1 MEENLQ
7 ILYENLGGDAQ
18 FGNIGNFKTG
28 LQNPDNLNRVYQKAG
43 GDAQFK
49 NIGNFRA
56 GLGLQAAPATKS
68 EYVQTETK
76 GFFRGLADYT
86 WGLIESSWEQG
97 RQAEVL
103 ETLDFAT
110 GARSFGDLSE
120 DEMAILVD
128 SRRKQQAAQKNMEGF
143 EGLFRP
149 GDFLDKTEEWTGK
162 ILSAV
167 VGSLTSQVSAAVQ
180 EGDAAQAVATGVGTG
195 AAFGS
200 AGFITGPGGIATTAA
215 GAVSGGKMGLTA
227 AMIAA
232 GADVEF
238 SNTIMQEAE
247 KFARENNIDIDDPKQ
262 LKALFENQE
271 FADKALKKAT
281 IGTAIV
287 TAADVVTAGIG
298 RKFFPGGITDD
309 LVRNSNAQDV
319 LRAIETDDLLSP
331 LAKQKMGRAVLEAT
345 GGASGEMGKQLAT
358 REEGEKLN
366 WEAGILEAA
375 AGLPGV
381 VTETGFD
388 QINNVT
394 NSVRGNRARN
404 EIIAGAEGA
413 NFEEFSNGLDL
424 LQKAGGI
431 SEDSVAML
439 KQEFEAVREIF
450 TSIPSDEVSGKAQ
463 RNEMVQAIVDRM
475 EIDQSIET
483 QRKKIEGSDE
493 TLRPVIQQKID
504 RLTDAREKLNSFI
517 SKTAGVTEAN
527 INDYNAKNKI
537 ITRVQEQVGTKPTRD
552 AISVDGGEVTVA
564 DDLPQN
570 IRESVKEQANFLG
583 LTYKEAVGN
592 KPVDAEPVSNEAQA
606 AAAPE
611 QSSTP
616 DDFNSQVA
624 GDYQKPPSEPV
635 TQAAPQGDANVGEQP
650 REKVKTP
657 EQIRTETEQ
666 VFATEQQRLS
676 EVESELGQLF
686 EEFQANERLSE
697 LSEES
702 GGILQVIDSDA
713 DLTTSKGKA
722 SAFKNMGNVSKKQA
736 DIFGAD
742 KVATAKEL
750 AAEYRSLNEKLV
762 PQERRRRMDEAL
774 KLEQAV
780 PVASKEM
787 KSAARDMVR
796 ASNDVAKA
804 RVRPG
809 TKSLETQVDTARKS
823 LEGTNVTIELLSD
836 KDFTERRGKSAKG
849 SYITNKNT
857 GERTILINR
866 DKAGKNT
873 LAHELAHAA
882 IMDTLGERDVKV
894 TQFAE
899 SLRAALKN
907 GDNYE
912 QQLLREIDAV
922 VEKYTNTGLTDVRGH
937 EFLAELASVL
947 ATNGTRIKKRTG
959 LAKKIVD
966 AINEAIAAIIGK
978 RPIEN
983 VKDVNEAVQFI
994 NELADKLAENRAV
1007 EATGTTPD
1015 TANRPATETET
1026 FESLNRDTKRR
1037 DEFVREL
1044 QRKFP
1049 DLSTEELT
1057 EVLNKEGVKVDS
1069 QQVRDILANKDA
1081 AKDLADIFQVEY
1093 GSSVANS
1100 SIERVMDFLGK
1111 DLPERMS
1118 GSAAQGLRIASNHGY
1133 ISEGFVV
1140 EEGIAAT
1147 VMAGNGINEYQALAL
1162 GHALIRTKQ
1171 KVAELAAMAEQAGTL
1186 SSGKINQDLDD
1197 AKAMFEMFAIAY
1209 AKSGNQSARMMAFR
1223 GALKFDDQGSR
1234 PLVGWKKEFEE
1245 SLNAKDKQVYD
1256 ALVKQLGLE
1265 ENRFS
1270 KMIEDTSAVESK
1282 HIEQLAKDQLKSIA
1296 KEKGKAGKEDKQ
1308 TRINDLLDAFGISK
1322 QDSIF
1327 DSIDPNQNNDIKRY
1341 RAVHNFVKYLVK
1353 NEGYKDLDK
1362 IIAEIT
1368 RLDPSIKDVDVMN
1381 ALALANAKN
1390 NEGKK
1395 DVFQQRLARIETQR
1409 KLSVKLEKWLKDN
1422 PSEKR
1427 LTTEKLDEFTRMV
1440 GQIMKNF
1447 RDDAD
1452 SDLGPIDS
1460 SATALDAL
1468 SKALHLMGEATKVN
1482 NPELAQRAY
1491 DLMDAQMFTEKAKQI
1506 RSLDDRLAKLQDDMK
1521 ELEAGGIP
1529 DTKHRGVKRLA
1540 DAEVMKKADQL
1551 KQLRAKILYFQQ
1563 KAMFEADLEK
1573 RFPLKNAK
1581 GAKRMYLVT
1590 RHATAKMYEQRGE
1603 FWELPRAIGF
1613 SFDASMAFLQAGFDI
1628 AASVGAI
1635 PVELFT
1641 RKKPHGGYKFSFQQ
1655 HMANLYKA
1663 FEITARDAWAS
1674 GTVNSEDLYYSII
1687 SSDAG
1692 RDAQLYGVDFSR
1704 PGDPTSAEEMFRSKL
1719 VKSLPLGIGWGV
1731 GVSENL
1737 FVNYM
1742 NMTRIHAFTLMK
1754 EGNPNLDV
1762 AQYQQLAQFIN
1773 DSTGR
1778 SKPDGPISKGIV
1790 GASKILAAPRLYV
1803 SRWRMGVT
1811 TLPKALIKLAAS
1823 GFKDPVSGHIVK
1835 MYAKYAAGMTATYLA
1850 LNWAGWE
1857 LEDDPNHRAFMK
1869 YRNGEQVID
1878 VSSGMLKFT
1887 KIPIMVFNNVYKN
1900 EYGERFVPL
1909 NTVTDQG
1916 ASMKTFSGDMLNL
1929 TKYSLHPQINAVW
1942 NAVDQSNTIK
1952 IPLGTSNLHRLRNWF
1967 AMTYAPIPL
1976 QGAFVKPNQLLARDY
1991 TNLTKEQ
1998 MDLLGEFDTPEQ
2010 KGYVKRA
2017 TDTGLKFFGL
2027 GLLDYNNKL
2036 DDKRVEDWMI
2046 KNKKIIEVTKREASK
2061 YIRLDGSPVALD
2073 ESANTKGILDG
2084 YKKDCEDL
2092 IGAWMLTRIEEK
2104 DPPTQAEVDSYKHQ
2118 VARAMGEIYGKQFF
2132 TQADIDAMMETENF
2146 EFE

>member
-18 FGNIGNFKTG
+18 FGNIENFKTG
-28 LQNPDNLNRVYQKAG
+28 LQNPDNLNIAYQNAG
-43 GDAQFK
+43 GDKQFQ
-49 NIGNFRA
+49 NIGNFRT
-56 GLGLQAAPATKS
+56 GLGLQSAPVTKS

-110 GARSFGDLSE
+110 GARSFGDLSK
-120 DEMAILVD
+120 DEVQILVD
-128 SRRKQQAAQKNMEGF
+128 SRRKQQDAQKRMEGF
-143 EGLFRP
+143 EGVFRP

-162 ILSAV
+162 ILSSL
-167 VGSLTSQVSAAVQ
+167 VGSVTSQVSAASQ
-180 EGDAAQAVATGVGTG
+180 EGDGIVMVGSGIAGG
-195 AAFGS
+195 AALGS
-200 AGFITGPGGIATTAA
+200 AGFVTGPGGIATTIG
-215 GAVSGGKMGLTA
+215 GAVSGGKMALTT

-238 SNTIMQEAE
+238 AGTLMSEAE
-247 KFARENNIDIDDPKQ
+247 KYAKANNIDMDDPEQ
-262 LKALFENQE
+262 LLAMFKNEE
-271 FADKALKKAT
+271 FSVPALKKAT
-281 IGTAIV
+281 LGTAIV
-287 TAADVVTAGIG
+287 TAAEVATLGLG
-298 RKFFPGGITDD
+298 RKFFPDGITDD
-309 LVRNSNAQDV
+309 LVRNANAQDV
-319 LRAIETDDLLSP
+319 LRAIETDDFLSAA
-331 LAKQKMGRAVLEAT
+331 AKQKMGRAVLEAT
-345 GGASGEMGKQLAT
+345 GGASGELGKQLAT
-358 REEGEKLN
+358 NGEGEKLN
-366 WEAGILEAA
+366 WEAVILEGA
-375 AGLPGV
+375 AGIPGV
-381 VTETGFD
+381 ILETGFD
-388 QINNVT
+388 QINNIT

-413 NFEEFSNGLDL
+413 NLEEFSNGVDL

-431 SEDSVAML
+431 SEESANML

-450 TSIPSDEVSGKAQ
+450 TSIPNDEVSGKVQ

-475 EIDQSIET
+475 EIDQAIDT

-504 RLTDAREKLNSFI
+504 RLTDAREKLNGFI
-517 SKTAGVTEAN
+517 SKTAGATEAN
-527 INDYNAKNKI
+527 IADYNAKNKI
-537 ITRVQEQVGTKPTRD
+537 ISRVYEEVGTKPTRD
-552 AISVDGGEVTVA
+552 AVSVQGGEVTVA

-570 IRESVKEQANFLG
+570 IRDSVKEQANFLG
-583 LTYKEAVGN
+583 LTYKEAEGV
-592 KPVDAEPVSNEAQA
+592 KPVEAEPVQETEPTGETVATSPEPATTEGVEPDAAQPTETAQTPEAPA
-606 AAAPE
+606 
-611 QSSTP
+611 
-616 DDFNSQVA
+616 
-624 GDYQKPPSEPV
+624 
-635 TQAAPQGDANVGEQP
+635 EQP

-666 VFATEQQRLS
+666 VFAAEQQRLS
-676 EVESELGQLF
+676 EVEAELGQLF
-686 EEFQANERLSE
+686 EEFQSNERLEE
-697 LSEES
+697 LAEEG

-736 DIFGAD
+736 DIFGAE
-742 KVATAKEL
+742 KVARAKEL
-750 AAEYRSLNEKLV
+750 TSEYRSLNEKLV
-762 PQERRRRMDEAL
+762 PQERTRRMDEAL
-774 KLEQAV
+774 KREQAR

-804 RVRPG
+804 RVKPG
-809 TKSLETQVDTARKS
+809 TKALESQVETARKS

-836 KDFTERRGKSAKG
+836 KDFTARRGKSAKG
-849 SYITNKNT
+849 SYITDRKT
-857 GERTILINR
+857 GNRTILINR

-922 VEKYTNTGLTDVRGH
+922 VDKYANTGLTDVRGH

-959 LAKKIVD
+959 LAQKIVD
-966 AINEAIAAIIGK
+966 AINESIAAIIGK
-978 RPIEN
+978 RPIKN

-994 NELADKLAENRAV
+994 NELADKLADNRAV
-1007 EATGTTPD
+1007 ENTGTK
-1015 TANRPATETET
+1015 PATDSKKKIETET

-1049 DLSTEELT
+1049 DLTTEELT
-1057 EVLNKEGVKVDS
+1057 EVLNKEGVKVDA
-1069 QQVRDILANKDA
+1069 QQVRDIIANKEA
-1081 AKDLADIFQVEY
+1081 AKDLSDIFQVEY
-1093 GSSVANS
+1093 GASVANS
-1100 SIERVMDFLGK
+1100 SVERVLDFLGK

-1118 GSAAQGLRIASNHGY
+1118 GSMAQGLRIASNHGY

-1147 VMAGNGINEYQALAL
+1147 VMSGEGINEYQSLAL

-1171 KVAELAAMAEQAGTL
+1171 KIAELAAMAEEAGTL
-1186 SSGKINQDLDD
+1186 SSSKINMDLDN

-1209 AKSGNQSARMMAFR
+1209 AKAGNQSARMMAFR

-1245 SLNAKDKQVYD
+1245 SLNTKDKKVYD
-1256 ALVKQLGLE
+1256 DLVKLLGLE
-1265 ENRFS
+1265 EKQFS
-1270 KMIEDTSAVESK
+1270 KLVENTSAVESK
-1282 HIEQLAKDQLKSIA
+1282 HIQQLAKEQLESIA
-1296 KEKGKAGKEDKQ
+1296 KEKRGPKEDRQ
-1308 TRINDLLDAFGISK
+1308 TLIDNILKAYSESQQDSGSK
-1322 QDSIF
+1322 QETIY
-1327 DSIDPNQNNDIKRY
+1327 DSIDPNENNDINKY
-1341 RAVHNFVKYLVK
+1341 RALYKFVRHLVK
-1353 NEGYKDLDK
+1353 KEGYTDLAN
-1362 IIAEIT
+1362 IIAEIL
-1368 RLDPSIKDVDVMN
+1368 RLDPSIQDVDVMN
-1381 ALALANAKN
+1381 CLVLANRQN
-1390 NEGKK
+1390 NDGKV
-1395 DVFQQRLARIETQR
+1395 DVFAQRMARIRNQRRLA
-1409 KLSVKLEKWLKDN
+1409 VKLEEFLRDN
-1422 PSEKR
+1422 PSDKR
-1427 LTTEKLDEFTRMV
+1427 LTTKKFDQFIRMV

-1521 ELEAGGIP
+1521 ELESGGIP

-1540 DAEVMKKADQL
+1540 DAEVMRKSDML

-1628 AASVGAI
+1628 MASVGAI
-1635 PVELFT
+1635 PSELFF
-1641 RKKPHGGYKFSFQQ
+1641 RKKPHGGHKFSFQT
-1655 HMANLYKA
+1655 HMVNLYKA
-1663 FEITARDAWAS
+1663 FAITARDAWAS
-1674 GTVNSEDLYYSII
+1674 GTTNSEDLYYSII

-1692 RDAQLYGVDFSR
+1692 RDAQLYGVDFSK

-1762 AQYQQLAQFIN
+1762 SQYKQLAQFIN

-1778 SKPDGPISKGIV
+1778 SVPDGPISKGIA

-1811 TLPKALIKLAAS
+1811 TLPTALFRVAAS
-1823 GFKDPVSGHIVK
+1823 GFKDPASAHIVK
-1835 MYAKYAAGMTATYLA
+1835 MYAKYAAGMAATYLA
-1850 LNWAGWE
+1850 LNMAGWE
-1857 LEDDPNHRAFMK
+1857 LEDDPNHKAFLK
-1869 YRNGEQVID
+1869 FRNGEQVID
-1878 VSSGMLKFT
+1878 ISSGMLKFT
-1887 KIPIMVFNNVYKN
+1887 KIPVMIGNNVYKN
-1900 EYGERFVPL
+1900 EYGKRLVPL
-1909 NTVTDQG
+1909 NVVTEQG

-1998 MDLLGEFDTPEQ
+1998 MDLLGEFDKPEQ